1 MRNKIDF
8 NAMHSAYS
16 LTDINRNFKIFA
28 GPGAGKTTWLVKHLE
43 TVLKT
48 SKRLGK
54 TKKIACITYTNV
66 AAEEIR
72 NRLKC
77 DKSRFDISTIHSFLY
92 RNIIK
97 PFSFLIEKIEQDEKG
112 VPLLNITKLNGHEE
126 HIVSENRLRRWF
138 KSIGKNLDSYYRIRE
153 RNNKNK
159 NKNKKETKEEI
170 RKKMVKELSSLDYK
184 LVDGNAQLFI
194 RNRKGAGIPQR
205 KGELWEY
212 KKRFWKDGIMHHEDV
227 LFFSYRILS
236 NYPSVLR
243 FIRSKFPY
251 LFIDEFQDTTELQT
265 WILNAITESTTTIG
279 VVGDLAQSI
288 YMFTG
293 AKRSD
298 FISFKTES
306 CANYKLTFNHRS
318 TRKII
323 AFLNTFRNDLTQEG
337 NENTI
342 EGAPVK
348 VVIGDIKAARE
359 WCDNGLE
366 NPLYILTRRNESI
379 SAIEDNTGAGE
390 TSLIKELFATDSAID
405 RADFIYGVLKG
416 YKFQKKKDF
425 KNALNEVLKPLK
437 RINEPATS
445 KVSLR
450 KAAIYTLKFIMQDG
464 ILNTNVFDF
473 YSHLTNTFKNVYKIT
488 PPPNLKSRKLK
499 AFYENHLVKDFLP
512 YIKVNTKS
520 ADLVRT
526 IHSAKGAQFNNVL
539 VHFEK
544 SNDFRKYILNA
555 SNEID
560 SEQKDDARIYYV
572 ACSRAKKNLFINIPE
587 ATEEDVR
594 KIEELGIEIHRL

>member
-1 MRNKIDF
+1 MRDNIDF
-8 NAMHSAYS
+8 NAMHLASS

-28 GPGAGKTTWLVKHLE
+28 GPGAGKTTWLVEHLE

-97 PFSFLIEKIEQDEKG
+97 PFSFLIEKIEQDEKE
-112 VPLLNITKLNGHEE
+112 VPLLNIIKLNGHEE
-126 HIVSENRLRRWF
+126 HIVSENILRRWF
-138 KSIGKNLDSYYRIRE
+138 KSIGKNPQIYL
-153 RNNKNK
+153 NN
-159 NKNKKETKEEI
+159 EEK
-170 RKKMVKELSSLDYK
+170 RGKVVDELSSLDYK
-184 LVDGNAQLFI
+184 LVDGNAQLII
-194 RNRKGAGIPQR
+194 RKHRDARIPQK

-265 WILNAITESTTTIG
+265 WILNAIAESKTTIG

-337 NENTI
+337 NENTV

-348 VVIGDIKAARE
+348 VVIGEIKAARE

-390 TSLIKELFATDSAID
+390 TNLIKELFATDSAID
-405 RADFIYGVLKG
+405 RAGFIYGILKG

-425 KNALNEVLKPLK
+425 NNALNEVLKPLK
-437 RINEPATS
+437 RINEPTTS

-450 KAAIYTLKFIMQDG
+450 KAAIYTLKLIMQDG
-464 ILNTNVFDF
+464 ILNENVFDF
-473 YSHLTNTFKNVYKIT
+473 YSQLTNTFKHVYKIT
-488 PPPNLKSRKLK
+488 PPTNLRTGKLK

-512 YIKVNTKS
+512 YIKVDTKS